1 MKKDF
6 DKSALSQLS
15 DAMLADIIGSAMDGI
30 VTVDEQQRIM
40 LFNAAA
46 EKIFGRSSAEML
58 GQPLDRLIP
67 ERFRATHAAH
77 IQTFGRTHVTR
88 RRMGN
93 LGAIYGLRANGEE
106 FPLEA
111 SISQTEVNGQKL
123 FTVIL
128 RDITERKRV
137 EEALRASTELIQSI
151 VASSDDAIIGKTLD
165 GVIVSWNAGAEKLFG
180 YSAQEAL
187 GKPMLMLF
195 PPERVDEEPAI
206 LARIGR
212 GERVEHFETIRVRK
226 DGRQID
232 ISATISPLKDAN
244 GKIIGASKIARD
256 ITERKRA
263 QEKIVRLSR
272 IQSVLSG
279 INSLIV
285 RTRDRQELFDAACRI
300 AIEQGNFGAAWIG
313 LLDPATQNIRAAAW
327 AGVHA
332 EDLAGY
338 KSSAR
343 GNLRQEK
350 GLIGK
355 AIREKAPVFSND
367 IAADRDEPI
376 TQRMRASLDY
386 GYRSLIALPL
396 IVEGV
401 AIGAFELFAKE
412 RGVFDAGELRLLT
425 EIAGDISFALE
436 HIGQEEKLH
445 YLAYHDP
452 LTGLA
457 NRTLLHDRLDQAIRS
472 ARHSDFKVALLFGD
486 IKGFR
491 QINES
496 LGRQAGDA
504 LLRELAERLK
514 QLSPEPENVARIGA
528 DCFAGIIS
536 NFKAISELA
545 HLIEQSIGG
554 LLNAPYTIGN
564 KKLNVSTR
572 AGIAI
577 FPTDGDDAET
587 LFKNAEAALT
597 KTKRSGSR
605 YLFYQ
610 PEMNASVTETLL
622 LESKLRSAIEKQEFT
637 LYYQPKV
644 TADDGKTCGLEALIR
659 WNDPD
664 NGLVPPGQF
673 IPLLEESGMILEV
686 GAWAIRKALADH
698 GGWKDKGL
706 RPPRI
711 AVNVSSTQLRQKDF
725 VNVIRDALD
734 QQTSHSLDL
743 EITESLIM
751 ENIED
756 SIQKLEKLRA
766 MGINI
771 AIDDFGT
778 GYSSLSYLA
787 QLPVNALK
795 IDRSF
800 VIKMTDDPDSMAIV
814 SAIITLA
821 HSLKLKVIAEGVET
835 EDHARFLRLLK
846 CDELQ
851 GYLFSKP
858 LPVAEIGDFLTK

>member
-46 EKIFGRSSAEML
+46 EKIFDRSSAEML

>member
-15 DAMLADIIGSAMDGI
+15 DAMLAEIIGSAMDGI

-46 EKIFGRSSAEML
+46 EKIFDRSSAEML

-77 IQTFGRTHVTR
+77 IQTFGRTHITR